1 MDTGKNNIINYK
13 KETIMDVNKFKPEM
27 LTMSHTDLNQLIE
40 LANKIK
46 VESAKSSFVV
56 GQKVRV
62 VQKTKSTPAKI
73 LKMNRK
79 KAIVEMDWN
88 GRGLTKCNV
97 PYTMLEV
104 I

>member
-1 MDTGKNNIINYK
+1 
-13 KETIMDVNKFKPEM
+13 MDVNKFKPEM
-27 LTMSHTDLNQLIE
+27 LTMSHADLNQLIQ

-46 VESAKSSFVV
+46 VDVAKSSFVV

-79 KAIVEMDWN
+79 KAIVEMN
-88 GRGLTKCNV
+88 LKVIGLTKCNV

>member
-13 KETIMDVNKFKPEM
+13 KETVMDVNKFKPEM
-27 LTMSHTDLNQLIE
+27 LTMSHADLNQLIQ

-46 VESAKSSFVV
+46 VDFAKSSFVV

-79 KAIVEMDWN
+79 KAIVEMNFN

>member
-1 MDTGKNNIINYK
+1 MT
-13 KETIMDVNKFKPEM
+13 TMDVNKFKPEM
-27 LTMSHTDLNQLIE
+27 LTMSHPDLNQLIE

>member
-1 MDTGKNNIINYK
+1 
-13 KETIMDVNKFKPEM
+13 MDVNKFKPEM
-27 LTMSHTDLNQLIE
+27 LTMSHADLNQLIQ

-46 VESAKSSFVV
+46 VDVA
-56 GQKVRV
+56 
-62 VQKTKSTPAKI
+62 KSTPAKI

-79 KAIVEMDWN
+79 KAIVEMN
-88 GRGLTKCNV
+88 LKVIGLTKCNV